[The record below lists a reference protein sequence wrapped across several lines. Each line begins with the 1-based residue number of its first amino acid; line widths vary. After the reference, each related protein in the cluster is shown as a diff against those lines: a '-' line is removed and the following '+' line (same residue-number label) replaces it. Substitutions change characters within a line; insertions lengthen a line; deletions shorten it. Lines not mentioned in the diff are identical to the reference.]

1 MARVAAQLTN
11 FTGGE
16 LSPRLDGRNDL
27 AKYSSGCATL
37 ENLIIYPHGSAAR
50 RPGTNFV
57 AEVKDST
64 KKTRLI
70 PFEFSTT
77 QTYMLE
83 FSNLKIRV
91 FKDNSSVLESNKT
104 ITAITKAN
112 PAVVTATSHGYENGD
127 EVLISG
133 VGGMTEVNGKRFLVA
148 DKTTNTFEL
157 QDKDGN
163 DINSS
168 SFTTYTSGGVSNK
181 VFEITTPYLEAEL
194 FDLKF
199 AQSADVMYICHPN
212 HEVEK
217 LSRTGHTS
225 WTLTDV
231 NFTKGPFLDPNI
243 TETTLTPSG
252 AETTTLNG
260 TLGNNAN
267 GTSGSTIS
275 LTSATG
281 FPTTGRIQVG
291 TELISYTGV
300 STNNLTGITRAVD
313 GSTRAAHSNGA
324 TVTNAGTGSRT
335 ITASAVT
342 GINGGSGF
350 LATDVGRQIHF
361 NDGYGVITAITS
373 TTVVTVNITTAFANA
388 DDDAIT
394 NWFLG
399 AFSDTTGHPSCVTF
413 FEQRLVFAATLNN
426 PQTVYFSKSGD
437 YENMDANLD
446 GTIADDDAI
455 IYTIASNQV
464 NAIRFMTSTRTLI
477 IGTAG
482 GEFAVSGGGSDSAIT
497 PTNILIKKQ
506 SNHGAANIDAIS
518 VGNATLFLQR
528 ARRKIR
534 ELAFNF
540 DVDGYVAPDMTILAE
555 HITEGGLTQVAYQQE
570 PNQIIYATREDGEL
584 VGLTYQREQQV
595 TAWHRHIFGGRFGI
609 ATITVSDYAN
619 IVNKTKITLT
629 KSDGTTVD
637 FNSTTGTA
645 GTNEFKTETSN
656 NTTATNLKN
665 AINAHANFTATVSSA
680 VVTITETAHEATG
693 YLTIKSFDK
702 TRLTATSEGKAVV
715 ESVAV
720 IPTDDKE
727 YQTYVIVKRTI
738 NGSTRRYVE
747 YLNELDFDETDNTSF
762 NFLDSALSYSGSAV
776 TNLSGLS
783 HLEGQVVSI
792 LADGATHPNKTV
804 SSGAVTLDRSAK
816 DVKIGLAFTSLLQ
829 TMRLDA
835 GSQDGTSQGKTKRIY
850 DITVRMFET
859 IGIEVGPNLDDMERI
874 PFRTSA
880 NLMDEGIPPFT
891 GDKEVEF
898 RGNYETD
905 GFIFVRQTQPLPFTI
920 LSLYPRLV
928 TNDG

>member
-1 MARVAAQLTN
+1 MARVAVQLTN

-27 AKYSSGCATL
+27 AKYASGCSTL
-37 ENLIIYPHGSAAR
+37 ENLVVYPHGSAAR

-57 AEVKDST
+57 AEVADST

-91 FKDNSSVLESNKT
+91 FKDNGAVLEGDKT
-104 ITAITKAN
+104 ISAITKAN
-112 PAVVTATSHGYENGD
+112 PAVVTATSHGYSNGD

-157 QDKDGN
+157 QDKDGT

-168 SFTTYTSGGVSNK
+168 GFTTYTSGGVSNK

-225 WTLTDV
+225 WSLTDV
-231 NFTKGPFLDPNI
+231 DFTKGPFLDPN
-243 TETTLTPSG
+243 TTATTLTPS
-252 AETTTLNG
+252 
-260 TLGNNAN
+260 
-267 GTSGSTIS
+267 
-275 LTSATG
+275 SA
-281 FPTTGRIQVG
+281 
-291 TELISYTGV
+291 S
-300 STNNLTGITRAVD
+300 
-313 GSTRAAHSNGA
+313 
-324 TVTNAGTGSRT
+324 TGSRT
-335 ITASAVT
+335 ITASATT

-361 NDGYGVITAITS
+361 NSGYGIITGRTN
-373 TTVVTVNITTAFANA
+373 TTEITVNVTTAFTNAN
-388 DDDAIT
+388 AIT

-437 YENMDANLD
+437 YENMDANLG

-464 NAIRFMTSTRTLI
+464 NAIRFMTATRTLI

-482 GEFAVSGGGSDSAIT
+482 GEFAVSGGGTDNAIT

-506 SNHGAANIDAIS
+506 SNHGAANVDAIA

-609 ATITVSDYAN
+609 ATLTVSDYAN
-619 IVNKTKITLT
+619 IANGTKLTLT

-645 GTNEFKTETSN
+645 GTNEFKTETNN
-656 NTTATNLKN
+656 NTTATNLKT

-693 YLTIKSFDK
+693 YLTIKSFDS
-702 TRLTATSEGKAVV
+702 TRLTATSEGKAMVD
-715 ESVAV
+715 SVAV

-727 YQTYVIVKRTI
+727 YQTWVIVKRTI
-738 NGSTRRYVE
+738 DGTTKRYVE

-762 NFLDSALSYSGSAV
+762 NFLDSALSYSGSAA
-776 TNLSGLS
+776 TTISGLA
-783 HLEGQVVSI
+783 HLEGQVVAI

-804 SSGAVTLDRSAK
+804 NGSGEITLDRSAK
-816 DVKIGLAFTSLLQ
+816 NVKVGLAFTSLLQ

-835 GSQDGTSQGKTKRIY
+835 GSQNGTSQGKTKRIY
-850 DITVRMFET
+850 DITVRMYES
-859 IGIEVGPNLDDMERI
+859 IGIEVGPDLSNMERI
-874 PFRTSA
+874 PFRSSA
-880 NLMDEGIPPFT
+880 DLMDEGIPPFT